1 MIKRT
6 VKSVIAGILMLL
18 NASAAGQYPAIF
30 NAPKGVYILL
40 DTTWHKGTVINI
52 ERGETA
58 SAITLLETIPVPSDA
73 KSFAGKLLSAEKDL
87 PLTPASDGPT
97 ASTWWEGL
105 NQSPSMPVFLM
116 NPAGLIAVG
125 VGYYDKTVE
134 KGKHY
139 FYRIRVKSPDGSVL
153 NERTTGDFL
162 YTADEQLPKPGFM
175 FAKEQLERISLNW
188 AYVPKKQPG
197 NIKLFRRNEGENAFN
212 EIPFTGGYQVKG
224 DSVIITLTDTLVK
237 PMSVNR
243 YYMQAYDWLG
253 NAFPLSD
260 TAEARAYSPIS
271 APMIRMLSTT
281 ALPGKHA
288 IRLSW
293 PALNAKWVKG
303 IVVFR
308 SKSMGGKYFPVATLC
323 ASDTSF
329 TDNVPRFNENYWYF
343 AVVVNRFGNGMP
355 STRVFET
362 VPGSSV
368 PLQPGQPVLTS
379 VSNSVMISWKR
390 PGGIIT
396 GYYVYRGY
404 GFHDTLQQLST
415 LIPSDSLHFR
425 DTTAVPG
432 NAYRYSVAAVGE
444 GNGLSLPSDPST
456 IQLPSNGKVSV
467 PGDLSYRNEG
477 SRIIL
482 FWSNLLLKDGQVG
495 GYNVYRRS
503 EGEPGFKKLTQKPLS
518 PFSNT
523 YSDTLFTRGKTQ
535 EYAISS
541 VDTKGVEGSRSPFMK
556 IGTELPE
563 RDPLE
568 GISAYNT
575 AGGGVLIKWPVLAD
589 PTVTGYKIFRFTGT
603 EEPVCIGKS
612 EKTSAS
618 YTDSSPVKGNQ
629 MSNYFVKAVY
639 SDGYE
644 TEPGD
649 ITAIKLP

>member
-6 VKSVIAGILMLL
+6 VKSVIAGILVLL

-40 DTTWHKGTVINI
+40 DTAWHKGSVITI
-52 ERGETA
+52 ERGESSSTT
-58 SAITLLETIPVPSDA
+58 SLMGTIQVPADH
-73 KSFAGKLLSAEKDL
+73 KSFTSSLQSAEKDF
-87 PLTPASDGPT
+87 PSARAADGQVASK
-97 ASTWWEGL
+97 WWEGL

-116 NPAGLIAVG
+116 NPAGLIAAG

-197 NIKLFRRNEGENAFN
+197 NIKLFRRNEGENSYN
-212 EIPFTGGYQVKG
+212 EIPYTGGYQVKG
-224 DSVIITLTDTLVK
+224 DSVYLSLTDTLVK

-281 ALPGKHA
+281 ALPGIHA

-293 PALNAKWVKG
+293 PALNVKWVKG
-303 IVVFR
+303 IVLFR
-308 SKSMGGKYFPVATLC
+308 SNSMGGRYFPVATLS

-329 TDNVPRFNENYWYF
+329 TDKVPRFNENYWYF
-343 AVVVNRFGNGMP
+343 AIVVNRFGNGMP

-379 VSNSVMISWKR
+379 VSNSVLISWKR

-404 GFHDTLQQLST
+404 GFHDTLQQLSI

-432 NAYRYSVAAVGE
+432 NAYRYSVAAAGE
-444 GNGLSLPSDPST
+444 GNGLSLQSDPSA

-467 PGDLSYRNEG
+467 PRDLSYRNEG

-482 FWSNLLLKDGQVG
+482 FWSDLLLEDGRVG
-495 GYNVYRRS
+495 GYIVYRRS
-503 EGEPGFKKLTQKPLS
+503 EGESGFKKLTQKPLS
-518 PFSNT
+518 ALSNT
-523 YSDTLFTRGKTQ
+523 YSDTLFTRGKIQ
-535 EYAISS
+535 EYTISS
-541 VDTKGVEGSRSPFMK
+541 VDTKGVESSRSPVLEVA
-556 IGTELPE
+556 TELPE
-563 RDPLE
+563 RSPLE
-568 GISAYNT
+568 GIAAFNT
-575 AGGGVLIKWPVLAD
+575 SDGAVLIKWPVVRD
-589 PTVTGYKIFRFTGT
+589 PTVTGYKIFRFAGT

-612 EKTSAS
+612 DITAS
-618 YTDSSPVKGNQ
+618 SFTDISPVKENKL
-629 MSNYFVKAVY
+629 SNYFVKAVY
-639 SDGYE
+639 SDGFE
-644 TEPGD
+644 TEPGE
-649 ITAIKLP
+649 IMAVRMP